1 MALYKNGL
9 LGDCGMSRNY
19 EYNVCKV
26 IDNKKISEGIFKL
39 SVEGKF
45 EAKPGQFYMLRCWDK
60 EPLLWRPISIHNI
73 SENSIEFLYQLVGDG
88 TKLISKLEP
97 GDDVKVVGPLGNG
110 FNLDEIK
117 GKVAVVSGGIGV
129 APMRYLVENI
139 KRYTDASV
147 DMFAGFRD
155 DVYGIKEIEEQE
167 IEVKVSTEDG
177 SVGHKGFVTAL
188 FDPKDYD
195 LVLCCGPEVMMYN
208 VIKLCREAGTK
219 VYISEEKKMACG
231 IGACLV
237 CTCKTV
243 NGNKRTCKDGPVFN
257 GAEIEV

>member
-1 MALYKNGL
+1 MGK
-9 LGDCGMSRNY
+9 SY

-26 IDNKKISEGIFKL
+26 IENKKISEGIFKL
-39 SVEGKF
+39 TVEGKF
-45 EAKPGQFYMLRCWDK
+45 EAKPGQFYMLRSWDK

-88 TKLISKLEP
+88 TKLLSKLEA

-110 FNLDEIK
+110 FDLDEIK
-117 GKVAVVSGGIGV
+117 GRVAVVSGGIGV
-129 APMRYLVENI
+129 APMRYLVEGI
-139 KRYTDASV
+139 KKHTEAEVEVFS
-147 DMFAGFRD
+147 GFRD
-155 DVYGIKEIEEQE
+155 EVYGIEEIAALETS
-167 IEVKVSTEDG
+167 VKVSTEDG
-177 SVGHKGFVTAL
+177 SVGTKGFVTAL
-188 FDPKDYD
+188 FDPKDFD

-219 VYISEEKKMACG
+219 IYISEEKKMACG

-243 NGNKRTCKDGPVFN
+243 KGNKRTCKDGPVFD
-257 GAEIEV
+257 GAEIEI

>member
-1 MALYKNGL
+1 MGK
-9 LGDCGMSRNY
+9 NY

-26 IDNKKISEGIFKL
+26 IENERISRGIFKL
-39 SVEGKF
+39 TVEGKF
-45 EAKPGQFYMLRCWDK
+45 EGKPGQFYMLRCWDK

-88 TKLISKLEP
+88 TKLLSKLEA
-97 GDDVKVVGPLGNG
+97 GEDVKVVGPLGNG

-117 GKVAVVSGGIGV
+117 GRVAVVSGGIGV
-129 APMRYLVENI
+129 APMRYLVDGI
-139 KRYTDASV
+139 KKHTDAKVEVFS
-147 DMFAGFRD
+147 GFRD
-155 DVYGIKEIEEQE
+155 EVYGIEEIEALGVPVE
-167 IEVKVSTEDG
+167 VSTEDG
-177 SVGHKGFVTAL
+177 SVGKKGFVTAL
-188 FDPKDYD
+188 FDPKDFD

-219 VYISEEKKMACG
+219 IYISEEKKMACG

-243 NGNKRTCKDGPVFN
+243 KGNKRTCKDGPVFD
-257 GAEIEV
+257 GAEIEI